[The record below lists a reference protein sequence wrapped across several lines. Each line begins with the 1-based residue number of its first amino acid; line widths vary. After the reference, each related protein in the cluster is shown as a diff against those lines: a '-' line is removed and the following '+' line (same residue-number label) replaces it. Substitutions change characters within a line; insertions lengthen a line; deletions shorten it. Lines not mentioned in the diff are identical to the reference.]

1 MRASRKANIRNGDR
15 TNVQVHWHDTIKKFL
30 PNFIRTRIHDA
41 CCSRVLRRA
50 SNTHPTSNSSWW
62 PQILKKVA
70 ERKII
75 QMKTQRPSSFRHV
88 LKPCPSD
95 LAHILGRSSF
105 KFQNLRDRYHL
116 WKYPSRELLTSG
128 KSFSP
133 IGACGLIFDYGGDHA
148 FGDLFTEGARKF
160 FNLAEIV
167 SVIWGS
173 HWHLS
178 NVSKLD
184 RFAFHSPPRP
194 LLFLAT
200 STHMRFQFIL

>member
-1 MRASRKANIRNGDR
+1 MKLIPDKSIRVHLVEISPTMRASRKEKKKNIRNGDR

-88 LKPCPSD
+88 LKPRPSD

-105 KFQNLRDRYHL
+105 KFQNLRDRSSL
-116 WKYPSRELLTSG
+116 EVSFKRITNEREVF
-128 KSFSP
+128 FSNW
-133 IGACGLIFDYGGDHA
+133 GLRFDC
-148 FGDLFTEGARKF
+148 
-160 FNLAEIV
+160 
-167 SVIWGS
+167 
-173 HWHLS
+173 
-178 NVSKLD
+178 
-184 RFAFHSPPRP
+184 
-194 LLFLAT
+194 
-200 STHMRFQFIL
+200 